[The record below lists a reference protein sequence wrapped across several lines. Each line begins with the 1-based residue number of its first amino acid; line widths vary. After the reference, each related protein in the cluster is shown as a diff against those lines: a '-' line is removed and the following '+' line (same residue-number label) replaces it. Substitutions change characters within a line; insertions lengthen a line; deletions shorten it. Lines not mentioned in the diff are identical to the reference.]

1 MPVDITVLSFFM
13 RTTLDLPAELVEE
26 ARHALGYVSKTD
38 TIVFALKEVVRRS
51 RIDELKD
58 LIGRIE
64 FEFDPTELRDRERR
78 RVR

>member
-1 MPVDITVLSFFM
+1 MLPFYM
-13 RTTLDLPAELVEE
+13 RTTLDLPVDLLDE

-38 TIVFALKEVVRRS
+38 TIIFALKEVVRRS
-51 RIDELKD
+51 RIDDLKD
-58 LIGRIE
+58 MLGRIE

>member
-1 MPVDITVLSFFM
+1 MISFRM
-13 RTTLDLPAELVEE
+13 RTTLDLPAELVED
-26 ARHALGYVSKTD
+26 ARTSLGFVSKTD

-51 RIDELKD
+51 RIDDLKN

-64 FEFDPTELRDRERR
+64 FEFDPSELRDRERR